1 VKHKTIWQP
10 LLRERGTFI
19 HSLTQAQADT
29 PQGLLGV
36 VVLEVFQNI
45 WVTARLAT
53 PQDKPAFPPG
63 LDPIRKT

>member
-1 VKHKTIWQP
+1 MHA
-10 LLRERGTFI
+10 
-19 HSLTQAQADT
+19 LTQVQVDT

-36 VVLEVFQNI
+36 LFLEVFQNI
-45 WVTARLAT
+45 WVIACLAT